1 MAGAVDFESL
11 APGVPILTHQD
22 AIQIPPE
29 HPCSPSPIDARSIA
43 PVADAYAQAGTAA
56 PIAIARALNWTGN
69 KARTQ
74 VARTLARD
82 TGVGYGVIRNAL
94 RTTPASPAN
103 LTYEIGVSDA
113 HIPLA
118 EFHARQTRR
127 GVSAAPWGQRRVFPH
142 TFIVEQ
148 LGGQVFKRE
157 GGARLPQA
165 MGAIAADR
173 AGARRIAGGVRKV
186 GPRLHAIAPA
196 SAWRTAPSEGD
207 PA

>member
-1 MAGAVDFESL
+1 MSTTLVL
-11 APGVPILTHQD
+11 LNLHIT
-22 AIQIPPE
+22 
-29 HPCSPSPIDARSIA
+29 IDARSIV
-43 PVADAYAQAGTAA
+43 PVADAYAQAGIAA

-82 TGVGYGVIRNAL
+82 TGVGYGVIRKAL
-94 RTTPASPAN
+94 RTTPASPAK
-103 LTYEIGVSDA
+103 LTYEIGVSGA

-142 TFIVEQ
+142 TFIVGQ

-157 GGARLPQA
+157 GRARLPIRKLWGPSLPIELVR
-165 MGAIAADR
+165 GASPAAFETSAAADLPQSLAHELGR
-173 AGARRIAGGVRKV
+173 LFSVSRSGAV
-186 GPRLHAIAPA
+186 G
-196 SAWRTAPSEGD
+196 
-207 PA
+207 